1 MDSDPN
7 HRHGHGHGHSHQKH
21 SSSELLSS
29 AKLVAQAAQ
38 STFRHE
44 SNKVDK
50 AQAAD
55 AAADLLEAACH
66 YGKLEDK
73 SFGKYVDQAE
83 DYLHKYGSSSH
94 NAATGGHS
102 DHPATASSHT
112 EKPDHQSHGYGD
124 YFKMAQGFLGSDSK
138 ADSHSSKPGHS
149 GSGGGV
155 EDYLKLAQGFLKK

>member
-7 HRHGHGHGHSHQKH
+7 HRHGHSHERQ

-44 SNKVDK
+44 SDKVDK
-50 AQAAD
+50 GQVAVAAG
-55 AAADLLEAACH
+55 DLLEAACH

-94 NAATGGHS
+94 KAVAGGHS
-102 DHPATASSHT
+102 DHPETASSHT
-112 EKPDHQSHGYGD
+112 EKPDHQSHGSGD
-124 YFKMAQGFLGSDSK
+124 YLKMAQGLLGSGSK

-149 GSGGGV
+149 ESGGGA